1 LEDVELNDVNDIKM
15 PAPDPEEDL
24 SPRAKDLLFET
35 LELFRKEIG
44 PKFSDWKDAD
54 DWLFSSL
61 SITKDELQAI
71 YAGHDVLVY
80 RESAAD

>member
-1 LEDVELNDVNDIKM
+1 MEDVELNDVNDIKM
-15 PAPDPEEDL
+15 PTPDPEEDL